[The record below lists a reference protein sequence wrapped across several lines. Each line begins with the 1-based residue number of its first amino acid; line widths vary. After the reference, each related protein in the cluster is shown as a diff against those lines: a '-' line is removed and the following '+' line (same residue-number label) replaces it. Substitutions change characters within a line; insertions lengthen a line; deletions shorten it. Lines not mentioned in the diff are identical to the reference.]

1 MSLGIHEKVGSER
14 LYKAF
19 ELMAAKNLES
29 AEQELNEGLD
39 EALGKEDN
47 VLSALFYSTLGVLY
61 KIKKDFQKAW
71 KFYEKA
77 EKLLPEDP
85 ALKLISARLLIDVF
99 GQYDTAIRRCKKVLE
114 IARSDPPF
122 LHQAHATM
130 GLAQLKT
137 GQRQAAIEHLVS
149 AMENDFEG
157 LMSASNIDM
166 KLVEALLRKKLAIP
180 ECFAYLQKALE
191 FAKATEEAKFIDL
204 YSRLLEAFPHDD
216 GPPPEDT
223 IVR

>member
-14 LYKAF
+14 LYRAF
-19 ELMAAKNLES
+19 DLMAAKDLDS
-29 AEQELNEGLD
+29 AEHELNSGLE
-39 EALGKEDN
+39 EALGKQDN

-61 KIKKDFQKAW
+61 KIRKDFQKAW
-71 KFYEKA
+71 KYYEQA

-137 GQRQAAIEHLVS
+137 GQRQLAVDNLIAS
-149 AMENDFEG
+149 MEGDFEG

-166 KLVEALLRKKLAIP
+166 KLVEALLRKKVAIP

-191 FAKATEEAKFIDL
+191 FAKQTEESKFVDL
-204 YSRLLEAFPHDD
+204 FSRLIESFPHDD
-216 GPPPEDT
+216 GPVPEDT